1 MKESNFEYSP
11 ELYVLQ
17 VNWKQRLEKEKPF
30 FEGIIATNN
39 VKNILDIGC
48 GTGHHAQLFSGMVP
62 SVTAIDPYKDM
73 IDFAAANIIKSG
85 NVTLLNAG
93 FEDFME
99 KVPGNFDMVT
109 CLGNTLPLLGTRRAV
124 KLALKNAR
132 KKLNKGGIAVF
143 QFLNFEPGMIEKNRY
158 YQPKSAKKDDK
169 QYIFMKHF
177 EYGKINTRAD
187 FIIIEIDRE
196 GNISNFYNRSSF
208 FCTLRKNIFIKM
220 AINSGYKKV
229 ELLGTNGEEEFDH
242 KKHIS
247 LYAMLYN

>member
-17 VNWKQRLEKEKPF
+17 VNWQQRLEKEKPF
-30 FEGIIATNN
+30 FEGIINANN
-39 VKNILDIGC
+39 VKNMLDIGC
-48 GTGHHAQLFSGMVP
+48 GTGHHAQMFSDMVS

-124 KLALKNAR
+124 KLALKNTR
-132 KKLNKGGIAVF
+132 KKLSKGGIAVF
-143 QFLNFEPGMIEKNRY
+143 QFLNFEPQMIEKNRY
-158 YQPKSAKKDDK
+158 YQPKSAKKDGS

-208 FCTLRKNIFIKM
+208 FCTLRKDIFLKM
-220 AINSGYKKV
+220 AFNSGYKKV
-229 ELLGTNGEEEFDH
+229 KLLSPGGEEDFDH

-247 LYAMLYN
+247 LYALLYN

>member
-17 VNWKQRLEKEKPF
+17 VNWQQRLEKEKPF
-30 FEGIIATNN
+30 FEGIINANN
-39 VKNILDIGC
+39 VKNMLDIGC
-48 GTGHHAQLFSGMVP
+48 GTGHHAQMFSDMVS

-109 CLGNTLPLLGTRRAV
+109 CLGNTLPLLGARRAV
-124 KLALKNAR
+124 KLALKNTR
-132 KKLNKGGIAVF
+132 KKLSKGGIAVF
-143 QFLNFEPGMIEKNRY
+143 QFLNFEPQMIEKNRY
-158 YQPKSAKKDDK
+158 YQPKSAKKDGS

-208 FCTLRKNIFIKM
+208 FCTLRKDIFFKM

-229 ELLGTNGEEEFDH
+229 KLLGTNGEEEFDR